1 MNPIDTILKNTKM
14 RTKILV
20 ATILVVGFFMG
31 LSLYQSLVI
40 HKETA
45 MKQVASSSDHLL
57 ESIYSGIKFPMS
69 VGDSKTIRE
78 QMKDIKK
85 HMEGVQV
92 YISDFQNMIMYASED
107 ERIYK
112 SMATYLY
119 ENKSRDALTESL
131 LTGQAPDISF
141 SETED
146 HTPYL
151 ITIKT
156 ILNENSCHHCHGSIR
171 KVLGAMIIKQP
182 VKEVF
187 AAIGNTRNSLIIY
200 FTAAII
206 GVIVIINFLFSSLVT
221 KRIQHLR
228 TKTGQ
233 VAAGDVTVV
242 VHDDHKDSIGA
253 LSHNFNLMV
262 KSIRDRI
269 EYANSLKLG
278 IVDPFLMVDP
288 DMKVTFINENAA
300 RLSGLT
306 PEEAIGKPCHE
317 VFHSSACKKAC
328 PVKKAIQ
335 TGKVTKAIKFT
346 LTDSK
351 GKEIPVV
358 SISSIL
364 RDSSGKVLGAFE
376 IIRDISLEVE
386 AENRLQ
392 QAYLEEEK
400 AREAAEAAAVAKSEF
415 LANMSHEIRTP
426 MHGVIAATELALN
439 EEMPPKAEHYLK
451 IIQSS
456 AYSLLGI
463 INDILDFS
471 KIEADKLDLEIR
483 PFSLDDIIDRS
494 VDVLINKAAEKSIE
508 IIVDV
513 DINTPKSLIGDPL
526 RLQQIITNLISNAI
540 KFTDNEGTVLLGV
553 KDTEKSIDHVILT
566 FFVKDTGVG
575 IAPEHLNK
583 LFVPFSQ
590 VDASST
596 RKYEGTGLGLTIC
609 KQLVEKMGGRIWAES
624 EPGKG
629 STFTFTACFGLQPV
643 QQERK
648 LVPPPDIQGLRVL
661 VVDDCAETRTIMQ
674 KMLESFG
681 FHVELVGSGMESL
694 SLLKQDTGKPLE
706 LVIIDW
712 LMPGLDGIETT
723 KKIRSELKLSIPII
737 LMTAFGKEAEDLD
750 IEKDGIT
757 GFLAKPIYQSMLFN
771 AIMDVFGK
779 EQLKKSGRDKSII
792 TSASI
797 YKNRFKGIR
806 VLVAEDNP
814 INQEIALAILE
825 GAGMVVKI
833 VKNGKEAVDAVL
845 EGGFD
850 AVLMDIQMPE
860 MDGYEATRMIRGLEE
875 ESGISVRGE
884 RVPIIAM
891 TAHAMKGDEEKC
903 LEAGMDAYVSKPINQ
918 NRLFRTLWN
927 SLKSQQK
934 SVQNIENEVL
944 INEKPFEEG
953 ARGLPAELPGVK
965 ISKALRA
972 LNIDRNIF
980 KDILIKFLSTNK
992 DTISH
997 IRSAFESED
1006 WESLM
1011 QMSHSLKGSA
1021 GSIGADELYK
1031 AAQELE
1037 TAGKDGA
1044 PSFPL
1049 LDRVEIAL
1057 NQVLKSLQ
1065 SISDTSKVE
1074 PLAPGKEYGAST
1086 DVEPAKVIPVLKQLA
1101 NALELAEPEEIKKH
1115 IKVVKKYLDNSILRN
1130 LEDQVNDYEYGKA
1143 QETLKGI
1150 IEKMESQRVG

>member
-1 MNPIDTILKNTKM
+1 MNPIDTILKNTRM

-20 ATILVVGFFMG
+20 ATIMVVGFFMG

-45 MKQVASSSDHLL
+45 MNQVAGSSDHLL

-69 VGDSKTIRE
+69 VGDSKTIRK
-78 QMKDIKK
+78 QMKDIKY

-112 SMATYLY
+112 SMVTYLY
-119 ENKSRDALTESL
+119 ENKSRDALAESL

-141 SETED
+141 SETEN

-151 ITIKT
+151 ITIKP
-156 ILNENSCHHCHGSIR
+156 ILNEDSCHHCHGSIR

-187 AAIGNTRNSLIIY
+187 TAIVNTRNSLIVY
-200 FTAAII
+200 FIAAII
-206 GVIVIINFLFSSLVT
+206 GVVVVINFFFSRLVT

-228 TKTGQ
+228 AKTGQ
-233 VAAGDVTVV
+233 VAGGDVTVV
-242 VHDDHKDSIGA
+242 VHDDHKDSIGG
-253 LSHNFNLMV
+253 LSRNFNLMV

-317 VFHSSACKKAC
+317 VFHSSACKKDC

-364 RDSSGKVLGAFE
+364 RDSSGKILGAFE
-376 IIRDISLEVE
+376 IIRDITVEVE

-392 QAYLEEEK
+392 EAYLEEEK
-400 AREAAEAAAVAKSEF
+400 AREAAEAAALAKSEF

-483 PFSLDDIIDRS
+483 PFSIDDIMDRS
-494 VDVLINKAAEKSIE
+494 VDVLINKVAEKSIE
-508 IIVDV
+508 IIVDI
-513 DINTPKSLIGDPL
+513 DIDTPKALIGDPL

-553 KDTEKSIDHVILT
+553 KDTEKSMDHVVLT

-629 STFTFTACFGLQPV
+629 STFTFTAHFGFQSV

-648 LVPPPDIQGLRVL
+648 LVPPPDIQDLRVL

-674 KMLESFG
+674 KILESFG
-681 FHVELVGSGMESL
+681 LHVELVGSGMESL
-694 SLLKQDTGKPLE
+694 SLLKDKRDSGEPFE

-723 KKIRSELKLSIPII
+723 KKIRRELKLSIPII
-737 LMTAFGKEAEDLD
+737 LMTAFGKEAEALD

-771 AIMDVFGK
+771 AIMDAFGK
-779 EQLKKSGRDKSII
+779 EQLKNSGRDKPII
-792 TSASI
+792 TSTSI
-797 YKNRFKGIR
+797 YKKRLKGIR

-814 INQEIALAILE
+814 TNQEIALAILE

-833 VKNGKEAVDAVL
+833 VRNGKEAVAAVL

-860 MDGYEATRMIRGLEE
+860 MDGYEATRMIRGREE
-875 ESGISVRGE
+875 ESGISVRGDKI
-884 RVPIIAM
+884 PIIAM

-918 NRLFRTLWN
+918 NRLFRALWH
-927 SLKSQQK
+927 SLKFQQI
-934 SVQNIENEVL
+934 SVQYIETD
-944 INEKPFEEG
+944 
-953 ARGLPAELPGVK
+953 ASADGLPAELPGIK
-965 ISKALRA
+965 IRKALKA
-972 LNIDRNIF
+972 LNIDGDIF
-980 KDILIKFLSTNK
+980 KSILTKFLGSNK
-992 DTISH
+992 DTISN
-997 IRSAFESED
+997 IRSAFEGED

-1011 QMSHSLKGSA
+1011 HLSHSLKGSA
-1021 GSIGADELYK
+1021 GSIGADELHK

-1037 TAGKDGA
+1037 TAGKEGA
-1044 PSFPL
+1044 LTSAL
-1049 LDRVEIAL
+1049 LDRVETAL
-1057 NQVLKSLQ
+1057 NQVLESLQ
-1065 SISDTSKVE
+1065 SLADTSKTE
-1074 PLAPGKEYGAST
+1074 PLPGKERG
-1086 DVEPAKVIPVLKQLA
+1086 VGPAVDPAQVMPVLKQLA
-1101 NALELAEPEEIKKH
+1101 DALDLAEPEEIEKH
-1115 IKVVKKYLDNSILRN
+1115 IKVIKKYLDISILKDI
-1130 LEDQVNDYEYGKA
+1130 EDQVNDYEYDRA
-1143 QETLKGI
+1143 LETLKGI
-1150 IEKMESQRVG
+1150 IEGLRD

>member
-1 MNPIDTILKNTKM
+1 MKPIDTILKNTRM
-14 RTKILV
+14 RTKILI

-45 MKQVASSSDHLL
+45 MKQVAGSSDHLL

-69 VGDSKTIRE
+69 VGDCKTIRE

-85 HMEGVQV
+85 NMEGVQV
-92 YISDFQNMIMYASED
+92 YISDFQKMIMYASED
-107 ERIYK
+107 ERIFK

-119 ENKSRDALTESL
+119 ENKSLDALAEAL

-151 ITIKT
+151 ITIKP
-156 ILNENSCHHCHGSIR
+156 ILNEDSCRHCHGSTR

-187 AAIGNTRNSLIIY
+187 HAISHARNSLIIY

-206 GVIVIINFLFSSLVT
+206 GVVVVINFFFSRLVT

-228 TKTGQ
+228 AKTGQ
-233 VAAGDVTVV
+233 VAGGDVTVV

-253 LSHNFNLMV
+253 LSRNFNLMV
-262 KSIRDRI
+262 KSIRDRM

-278 IVDPFLMVDP
+278 IVDPFVMVDP

-306 PEEAIGKPCHE
+306 QEEAIGKTCYD
-317 VFHSSACKKAC
+317 VFHSSACKKDC
-328 PVKKAIQ
+328 PVKKAMQ
-335 TGKVTKAIKFT
+335 KGEVTEAVKFT

-376 IIRDISLEVE
+376 IFRDVTAEVE
-386 AENRLQ
+386 AETILHE
-392 QAYLEEEK
+392 AYFREEK
-400 AREAAEAAAVAKSEF
+400 AREAAEAAARAKSEF

-439 EEMPPKAEHYLK
+439 EEMPPKPEHYLK

-483 PFSLDDIIDRS
+483 PFSIDDVMDRS
-494 VDVLINKAAEKSIE
+494 VDVLINKAAEKRIE
-508 IIVDV
+508 LIVDI
-513 DINTPKSLIGDPL
+513 DIDTPKALIGDPL

-540 KFTDNEGTVLLGV
+540 KFTDNEGKVLLGV
-553 KDTEKSIDHVILT
+553 RATEKSTNYVVLT
-566 FFVKDTGVG
+566 FFVTDTGVG
-575 IAPEHLNK
+575 IAQEHLNK

-609 KQLVEKMGGRIWAES
+609 KKLVEKMGGRIWAES

-629 STFTFTACFGLQPV
+629 STFIFTARFGLQTV

-674 KMLESFG
+674 KILESFG
-681 FHVELVGSGMESL
+681 LHVELVASGMESL
-694 SLLKQDTGKPLE
+694 SLLKDRQDSGEPFE

-723 KKIRSELKLSIPII
+723 KKIRRELKLSIPII

-750 IEKDGIT
+750 IEKDGIS

-771 AIMDVFGK
+771 AIMDAFGK
-779 EQLKKSGRDKSII
+779 EQLKKVGKEKAII
-792 TSASI
+792 TSVSI
-797 YKNRFKGIR
+797 YKKRLKGIR

-814 INQEIALAILE
+814 TNQEIAFAILE
-825 GAGMVVKI
+825 GAGILVKV
-833 VKNGKEAVDAVL
+833 VKNGREAVDAVL
-845 EGGFD
+845 GGGFD

-860 MDGYEATRMIRGLEE
+860 MDGYEATRMIRRREE
-875 ESGISVRGE
+875 ESGISVRDK
-884 RVPIIAM
+884 RIPIIAM
-891 TAHAMKGDEEKC
+891 TAHVMKGDEEKC
-903 LEAGMDAYVSKPINQ
+903 IEAGMDAYVSKPINQ
-918 NRLFRTLWN
+918 DRLFRTLLH
-927 SLKSQQK
+927 SLKFRQR
-934 SVQNIENEVL
+934 SVQDIEPEAL
-944 INEKPFEEG
+944 SEEKQVEEG
-953 ARGLPAELPGVK
+953 TEGLPAELPGIK

-972 LNIDRNIF
+972 LNIDKDIF
-980 KDILIKFLSTNK
+980 KNILIRFLGSNK
-992 DTISH
+992 DTMH
-997 IRSAFESED
+997 KIRSAFESED
-1006 WESLM
+1006 WELLM

-1021 GSIGADELYK
+1021 GNIGADELSK
-1031 AAQELE
+1031 AAMDLEMASRKASVKPPALSLIDGLDTSLDEVLRSLQTLADTRESEALRVGGDSLDMSQLKQEL
-1037 TAGKDGA
+1037 
-1044 PSFPL
+1044 
-1049 LDRVEIAL
+1049 I
-1057 NQVLKSLQ
+1057 
-1065 SISDTSKVE
+1065 
-1074 PLAPGKEYGAST
+1074 
-1086 DVEPAKVIPVLKQLA
+1086 QLA
-1101 NALELAEPEEIKKH
+1101 NALKMADPEAIRRQMEKVREHADSSALQELENRINTYDYDEALETIKKISEN
-1115 IKVVKKYLDNSILRN
+1115 IK
-1130 LEDQVNDYEYGKA
+1130 
-1143 QETLKGI
+1143 
-1150 IEKMESQRVG
+1150 ES